1 MNTLPQY
8 RHDYRPSDFQIP
20 EVTLVF
26 HIFFGYTIVNSRFR
40 VLRTNPEANSLILD
54 GVDLELVSCRLDGNI
69 INISELTVTNNT
81 LTIPWNGKQF
91 MDIEIENKIYPE
103 KNTHLE

>member
-20 EVTLVF
+20 EVALVF
-26 HIFFGYTIVNSRFR
+26 QIFSGSTIVNSRFR
-40 VLRTNPEANSLILD
+40 VLRTNPEVNSLILD

-69 INISELTVTNNT
+69 ISISELTVTNNT
-81 LTIPWNGKQF
+81 LMIPWNGKEY
-91 MDIEIENKIYPE
+91 MDIEIENMIYPE